1 MKRFCVLLS
10 ILAIL
15 NMGVS
20 IADAQRW
27 IPDTNLRAAVRDALD
42 LADGDRLT
50 KAAIRDMTELSASRS
65 QISDLTGLEFAKN
78 VIKLELNGNSISDLS
93 PLSGLENLTGLHIWS
108 NDITDLSPLADMTQ
122 LEVLRFTK
130 NSVSDLSALAGLV
143 NLKRL
148 SLKSN
153 SVSDVSPLSG
163 LESLEILHL
172 AGNRITNTSVLAGL
186 VSHLTEPLD
195 IVVFPDR
202 NLEVLVRESLRI
214 FEGLANDEM
223 LTPEFM
229 ALLTR
234 VYAHTVT
241 PVIRSLG
248 GLEHATNLEEL
259 IFLNTQHARRDL
271 TPLAGLAHLTRVEL
285 EGQSSALETLLTL
298 PSLSTLRLRSAG
310 LTDLTTLSELTG
322 VRTLQLTFN
331 GNLRDL
337 TPLANMEN
345 LRRLTVVG
353 SYRSSDPWDLTA
365 ADALSD
371 ISPLSA
377 LENLTYLSLDY
388 NGISDLS
395 ALSALANLEELF
407 LKHNNISD
415 VSPLVGLTGL
425 TKLRL
430 LGNPVANA
438 ILLYPLTQQDTPV
451 DIDIDVPEPA
461 VIEVPDENLAAS
473 LRSALGLAEDAD
485 ITEVDMLGVTSLYYF
500 PSSLIT
506 DLTGLEYATNLTSLT
521 FSGSPSA
528 SLTDIS
534 PLQGLTSLT
543 SLNLDSNYQLS
554 DLQPLAGLVNLKELN
569 LWGNDIVDVSAL
581 TDLVNLEILMLASNN
596 ISDITALAG
605 LVKLERLSLNGNDIS
620 DVSALSGLVDLLA
633 LSLRN
638 NSIADVSPLANLV
651 GLERLFISDNNI
663 EDVSP
668 LANLVGL
675 ERLFISENPVAN
687 AGVLYPLTQQDPP
700 VAIDID
706 VSVIY
711 IPDEKLAFAL
721 RHVLDLE
728 ADDNITIEE
737 MQRLDSI
744 FGAPADRPDDAR
756 VLVRRKPPRPVSH
769 TYGVGLKQDR
779 LHGIN
784 DLTGLEYATNLRF
797 LHLYSVGDISD
808 LSPIQNLSDLISLKL
823 EGGEISDISLLS
835 SNLESLSLPR
845 NSIEDISP
853 IEGLVDLEQL
863 YLYDNNIEDIS
874 PLANLVNLEY
884 LSLYDNN
891 IEDISPLEGLVGLE
905 WLYLANNP
913 ILDTSPIFPL
923 LKANGGKIK
932 PYAIDIEV
940 IEPVIVEV
948 PDTHLASE
956 LRRELGLA
964 SDADI
969 TAGDMARLIS
979 FYPDSEESI
988 TDLTGLEYAL
998 NITAL
1003 ILNSQTELN
1012 DLTQLSSLV
1021 TLTVL
1026 DLEDTSLTDLSFL
1039 ENLVA
1044 LTRLSLKGT
1053 GIVDVSPLASFV
1065 NLTNLGLQSN
1075 SIVDVSPLRSLVNL
1089 TILALQSNSIVD
1101 VSPLVDLVNLTY
1113 LGLFDNPILDTSPLY
1128 PLTQQDPPV
1137 DIDIEVVVPE
1147 VVSVPD
1153 ANLAS
1158 RLRRV
1163 LGLASDADITSGAM
1177 ATLTRFGMEPGWF
1190 IGDLT
1195 GMEYAINLT
1204 SGSFSGGPNVSPTD
1218 LSPLQGITSLT
1229 SLTFIISGHSE
1240 LTDITPLSGLVNLE
1254 RLNLQQDGNII
1265 DISALSGLI
1274 NLEWLHLSD
1283 NSIIDISGL
1292 SNLSNLTTL
1301 YLASNAINDVNAL
1314 SGLSNLTTLYLA
1326 SNAINDVNALSGLSN
1341 LTYLSLLEN
1350 AINDVSALSSL
1361 SNLEVLSLINNSISD
1376 VSPLS
1381 GLVNLTRLRL
1391 AGNPILDTSPLYPLT
1406 QQDPPVDIDIA
1417 VSQYAPWD
1425 VNEDG
1430 NVDTTDTTLVTAAL
1444 GQGGADIV
1452 NSRTDVNGDD
1462 TVDADDLLLVTDNL
1476 DDAEN
1481 ASPATLSAI
1490 VNLVDPTV
1498 LESLDRNVLQAQ
1510 LQILRAE
1517 SDGSVKYQ
1525 NAIALLEA
1533 FLAATRPEETVLLAN
1548 YPNPFNPETWLP
1560 YHLANASNVRIT
1572 IYDTRGVVVRR
1583 LDLGHQ
1589 REGYYTSRSRAAYWD
1604 GRNHVGERVASG
1616 IYFYELAAD
1625 DISLLRKMVILK

>member
-1 MKRFCVLLS
+1 
-10 ILAIL
+10 
-15 NMGVS
+15 MGVS

-65 QISDLTGLEFAKN
+65 QISDLTGLEFATN
-78 VIKLELNGNSISDLS
+78 VIVLKLNGNSISDLS

-108 NDITDLSPLADMTQ
+108 NDITDVSPLADMTQ

-153 SVSDVSPLSG
+153 NVSDVSPLSG

-186 VSHLTEPLD
+186 VSQLTEPLD

-202 NLEVLVRESLRI
+202 NLEVLVREALRI
-214 FEGLANDEM
+214 HEGLADDEM

-234 VYAHTVT
+234 VEAHTGT
-241 PVIRSLG
+241 PVIRSLS
-248 GLEHATNLEEL
+248 GLEHATNLKNL
-259 IFLNTQHARRDL
+259 IFGNTENATRDL

-285 EGQSSALETLLTL
+285 EGRSIALETLLTL
-298 PSLSTLRLRSAG
+298 PSLSTLRLRYAS
-310 LTDLTTLSELTG
+310 LTDLTTVSELTG
-322 VRTLQLTFN
+322 VRTLQLNFN

-337 TPLANMEN
+337 TPLAGMEN
-345 LRRLTVVG
+345 LRRLTVNG
-353 SYRSSDPWDLTA
+353 SYRSSSDPWNLTA

-451 DIDIDVPEPA
+451 DIDIDVPEPM

-521 FSGSPSA
+521 LPGSPSA

-721 RHVLDLE
+721 RLVLDLE

-769 TYGVGLKQDR
+769 TYGVGLRQDR

-874 PLANLVNLEY
+874 PLENLVNLEY

-1430 NVDTTDTTLVTAAL
+1430 NVDVTDTTLVTAAL
-1444 GQGGADIV
+1444 GQSGADIV